1 MKKVSLRDLT
11 LEQYIEW
18 KDKQCGRYCDTCLFK
33 KVICSSETNNCWIF
47 NKEFYSDKFLDQ
59 ELRIEE
65 ELLLNEEE
73 KDFIKNFIKEY
84 IKARRDNYRNYSVQ
98 LIKRRGLRLLWV
110 YKKYETVYLRNPI
123 VEYYETKEYFI
134 SASIDKFNQ
143 LEMGRDYTMEE
154 LGIEMEENNEN

>member
-11 LEQYIEW
+11 FEQYEEW
-18 KDKQCGRYCDTCLFK
+18 ADKQCGRYCDTCLFK
-33 KVICSSETNNCWIF
+33 KVICSSKSNNCWIF
-47 NKEFYSDKFLDQ
+47 NKELYSNDFLDQ

-65 ELLLNEEE
+65 GPLLNEE

-84 IKARRDNYRNYSVQ
+84 IKAKCENYRNYSVQ

-110 YKKYETVYLRNPI
+110 YKKYETTYLRSPI

-154 LGIEMEENNEN
+154 LGIKLEDE